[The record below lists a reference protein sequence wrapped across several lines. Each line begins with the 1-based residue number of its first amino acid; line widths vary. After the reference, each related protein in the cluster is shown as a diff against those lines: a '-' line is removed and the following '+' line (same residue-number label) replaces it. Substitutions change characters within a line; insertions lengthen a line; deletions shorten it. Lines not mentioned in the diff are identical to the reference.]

1 MAYDVMLDS
10 GKRLIIQ
17 NSVGPVYYAGIYTPN
32 ITSFSKVIRTTK
44 SNSYG
49 KVTGNI
55 AGQAVPAPA
64 TQETQYY
71 VRMHMNNGMHE
82 DIILGDVASQPSW
95 TNDEAGYDTAC
106 KAIAEAAAA

>member
-1 MAYDVMLDS
+1 MAYDVTLDS

-17 NSVGPVYYAGIYTPN
+17 NDTGPVFYSEIYTPN
-32 ITSFSKVIRTTK
+32 ITSFSKVVRTTK

-49 KVTGNI
+49 RVTGNI
-55 AGQAVPAPA
+55 AGQAIPAPA

-82 DIILGDVASQPSW
+82 DVILGDIPNQAGW
-95 TNDEAGYDTAC
+95 TNDEAGFDTAC
-106 KAIAEAAAA
+106 KAIAEHAAA